1 MLTLFSNSMQDS
13 DERAVAYIA
22 GKAPNR
28 WGPFGAKEAPS
39 ATPMLVVPPV
49 LPPPN
54 ATAAQLARASEIR
67 RAHPLYADVT
77 LRLLT
82 EIMNSRLFTTVCFLD
97 NSHCLCMGGVR
108 SLARTLIALQGCLL
122 TWHFTAG
129 I

>member
-1 MLTLFSNSMQDS
+1 MIQDS

-28 WGPFGAKEAPS
+28 WGPFGAEQAPS
-39 ATPMLVVPPV
+39 AAPMVVVPPV

-54 ATAAQLARASEIR
+54 ATAAQLTRATEIR

-82 EIMNSRLFTTVCFLD
+82 EIMNSRLFTTVRFLPT
-97 NSHCLCMGGVR
+97 SP
-108 SLARTLIALQGCLL
+108 SAA
-122 TWHFTAG
+122 
-129 I
+129 